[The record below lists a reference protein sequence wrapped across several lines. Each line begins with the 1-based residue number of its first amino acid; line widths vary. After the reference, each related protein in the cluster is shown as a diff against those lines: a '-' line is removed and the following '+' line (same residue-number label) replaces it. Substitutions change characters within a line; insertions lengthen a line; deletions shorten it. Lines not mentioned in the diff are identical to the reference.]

1 MTVRVLRWISGWTQ
15 KELAARSGV
24 SEGTV
29 SRFEGGSRVP
39 SSRTWAR
46 LCDAVGVP
54 ATIVEA
60 VLTPALRNVLAFRS
74 GTVLDLEG
82 RVPRDAEEL
91 TDKLMQSLVALF
103 RPSFVL
109 LAQEML
115 AAAYAPWE
123 EDPPAESDRQGA
135 DKLWAVLRDGTPS
148 LREVLLEEASE
159 YRSWA
164 VCEVACAESVKA
176 APHDAAQALEY
187 AELAVEIA
195 RLAPGE
201 EPFRKRLQGY
211 AEAHLA
217 DALRLHG
224 RAREAEAAL
233 GRARELWKAG
243 APGDPGWLDAA
254 RVPGL

>member
-1 MTVRVLRWISGWTQ
+1 MTVRVLRWMSGWTQ

-24 SEGTV
+24 SEGTI

-46 LCDAVGVP
+46 LCEAVGVP
-54 ATIVEA
+54 ATIVES
-60 VLTPALRNVLAFRS
+60 VLSPALRNVLAFRS
-74 GTVLDLEG
+74 GTLLDLEG
-82 RVPRDAEEL
+82 WIPGDAEEL

-135 DKLWAVLRDGTPS
+135 AKLWAVLRDANTS
-148 LREVLLEEASE
+148 LREILLEEALE

-164 VCEVACAESVKA
+164 VCELACAESAKA
-176 APHDAAQALEY
+176 APRSAEQAVEY
-187 AELAVEIA
+187 AELAVEIS

-201 EPFRKRLQGY
+201 ETFRQRLQGY

-217 DALRLHG
+217 DALRAHG
-224 RAREAEAAL
+224 QPREAEAAL
-233 GRARELWKAG
+233 ARARALWEAG